1 MIPLYQVL
9 PVKNA
14 QAGVSGI
21 ISIIPGPGLSSTTSS
36 LDPAGF
42 VWSAGARV
50 SGPTMM
56 PVKRYSRIE
65 VPFHD
70 RQADPWLFYE
80 TFIYSYLVPLSTM
93 GGEVFQAQVIRN
105 FFDTITGT
113 DRNLTRIYLC
123 VISLAK
129 LRMENPEK
137 ISFLVDQIRKSKQQ
151 RELSV
156 DILDYMCDAAI
167 QLDQTTVQTAFGVK
181 TFGEVMQDFNGISLD
196 TL

>member
-1 MIPLYQVL
+1 
-9 PVKNA
+9 
-14 QAGVSGI
+14 
-21 ISIIPGPGLSSTTSS
+21 
-36 LDPAGF
+36 
-42 VWSAGARV
+42 
-50 SGPTMM
+50 
-56 PVKRYSRIE
+56 
-65 VPFHD
+65 
-70 RQADPWLFYE
+70 
-80 TFIYSYLVPLSTM
+80 M
-93 GGEVFQAQVIRN
+93 GGEVFQAQVIKN

-137 ISFLVDQIRKSKQQ
+137 VSFLVDQIRKSKQQ

-167 QLDQTTVQTAFGVK
+167 QLDLNVVQTAFGVK
-181 TFGEVMQDFNGISLD
+181 TIGEVMQDFNGISLD